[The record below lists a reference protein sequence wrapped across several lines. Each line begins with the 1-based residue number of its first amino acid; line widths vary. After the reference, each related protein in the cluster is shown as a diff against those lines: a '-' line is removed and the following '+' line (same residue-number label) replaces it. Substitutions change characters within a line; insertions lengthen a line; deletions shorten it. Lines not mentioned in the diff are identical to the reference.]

1 MNPADAIAF
10 PAPAPAAAPVAG
22 RATVLFAHGSRD
34 AAWRAPIEAVAER
47 MRALA
52 PGATVCCAYLEY
64 TTPTLPD
71 AVAALVSAGAREVT
85 VWPMFLGTGR
95 HAREDL
101 PLLMDELRAA
111 HPAVHFTLHAAIAEH
126 PDVLQAM
133 ALAALG
139 APAAGAPQ
147 A

>member
-1 MNPADAIAF
+1 MTAIATEADAVI
-10 PAPAPAAAPVAG
+10 AAARGFLGDRISVN
-22 RATVLFAHGSRD
+22 RAIREQHSRGED
-34 AAWRAPIEAVAER
+34 
-47 MRALA
+47 
-52 PGATVCCAYLEY
+52 T

-139 APAAGAPQ
+139 APAGSAPQ

>member
-1 MNPADAIAF
+1 MTAIATEADAVI
-10 PAPAPAAAPVAG
+10 AAARGFLGDRISVN
-22 RATVLFAHGSRD
+22 RAIREQHSRGED
-34 AAWRAPIEAVAER
+34 
-47 MRALA
+47 
-52 PGATVCCAYLEY
+52 T

-101 PLLMDELRAA
+101 PLLMDGLRAA
-111 HPAVHFTLHAAIAEH
+111 HPAVDFTLHAAIAEH